1 MSESAQ
7 WLLGISLGVVVILIA
22 AAIVITIV
30 RLAVRIEAQAKT
42 AEGAVEV
49 LREQTA
55 ELPGVG
61 RINDSGVRI
70 LHSARALRKTA
81 VGK

>member
-7 WLLGISLGVVVILIA
+7 WLLGISLGVVVVLVA
-22 AAIVITIV
+22 AALVITIV
-30 RLAVRIEAQAKT
+30 LLAMRIAKQAKT
-42 AEGAVEV
+42 AEEAVEV
-49 LREQTA
+49 LRQQTA
-55 ELPGVG
+55 GLPGVG

-70 LHSARALRKTA
+70 LHSARALRKVA